1 MVRID
6 VLFNEGIISLE
17 EVGKLGR
24 AGVKFANTMN
34 ISDVAEI
41 LGEDRKDAIDAI
53 TEIISRA
60 KTTEESDDAKFAR
73 EFLESL
79 QKEPIKVYEEDG
91 SVIGH
96 QYNIIAQI
104 GTAKYRDAHV
114 RVSKKEGYLYYGSL
128 WFEVEN
134 GIRSINYEMDT
145 NRNIFFSRNINKSY
159 YYDLLNLTRKVI
171 SWFEEHMNNAEE
183 IDLDADAIDKAIENI
198 FE

>member
-6 VLFNEGIISLE
+6 VLYNKGIISLE
-17 EVGKLGR
+17 DVVKLGR
-24 AGVKFANTMN
+24 KNIKKVNMENIDVVKEL
-34 ISDVAEI
+34 VGEEKAEVI
-41 LGEDRKDAIDAI
+41 KEEINKNS
-53 TEIISRA
+53 TETLS
-60 KTTEESDDAKFAR
+60 EEEKYAM
-73 EFLESL
+73 ELLENL

-91 SVIGH
+91 YVVGH

-128 WFEVEN
+128 WFETEH
-134 GIRSINYEMDT
+134 GKRSINYEMDT
-145 NRNIFFSRNINKSY
+145 NRNIFFNRNINRLY
-159 YYDLLNLTRKVI
+159 YYDLVNLTRKVI

-183 IDLDADAIDKAIENI
+183 IDLDAIDKAIEDI